1 MKFGEVN
8 SYIQDIIRNNN
19 YLIIIDTQSSQP
31 FGFLRSVPLLHEISG
46 CMDLSIFYPEAAI
59 SGNHPL
65 KLIQDI
71 SFLDPSNCSDKNS
84 ILTLIILNSEFEEE
98 TGYVSSIIETNT
110 PKIFVGDCVGF
121 TPKNWRYSGKSIE
134 EKSIIIPLKYD
145 RVYSEVIEKNCLQE
159 FQLKRTKNIFF
170 NNLYRLKYH
179 LLGKKSAE
187 ISDLFNFEEEI
198 LAITPIWDI
207 LVELL
212 CNVKSDSDDQ
222 FNDIFISL
230 KPWIEDEKDVKSVS
244 EKLYNILN
252 EKNFDPSLIIETRDG
267 YINNNHENFL
277 QIYESC
283 KDNEIQDYISEI
295 IGE

>member
-1 MKFGEVN
+1 
-8 SYIQDIIRNNN
+8 
-19 YLIIIDTQSSQP
+19 
-31 FGFLRSVPLLHEISG
+31 
-46 CMDLSIFYPEAAI
+46 
-59 SGNHPL
+59 
-65 KLIQDI
+65 
-71 SFLDPSNCSDKNS
+71 
-84 ILTLIILNSEFEEE
+84 
-98 TGYVSSIIETNT
+98 
-110 PKIFVGDCVGF
+110 
-121 TPKNWRYSGKSIE
+121 
-134 EKSIIIPLKYD
+134 
-145 RVYSEVIEKNCLQE
+145 
-159 FQLKRTKNIFF
+159 
-170 NNLYRLKYH
+170 
-179 LLGKKSAE
+179 LGKKSAE